1 MEGKSDSKELMGI
14 IPRSFSHIFE
24 QIDNLSHKQF
34 LVRVQMLEIY
44 NEKIRDLL
52 SSNPNNNLELKEN
65 DGGVYV
71 KDQSDFVV
79 NTCEQMSKLL
89 ESGKSNR
96 KTGCTEMNKESSRSH
111 CVFSIII
118 EASENK
124 GEENNITRGK
134 LNLVDL
140 AGSERQSKTHAQGDR
155 LTEAKSINQSL
166 SCLGNV
172 ISALVDGKSQHI
184 PYRNSKLTRILQD
197 SLGGNT
203 KTIMIANIGPACY
216 NFDETISTLR

>member
-1 MEGKSDSKELMGI
+1 M
-14 IPRSFSHIFE
+14 
-24 QIDNLSHKQF
+24 
-34 LVRVQMLEIY
+34 
-44 NEKIRDLL
+44 
-52 SSNPNNNLELKEN
+52 
-65 DGGVYV
+65 

-79 NTCEQMSKLL
+79 NSSEQMAKLL
-89 ESGKSNR
+89 DSGKSNR
-96 KTGCTEMNKESSRSH
+96 VVGCTEMNKDSSRSH
-111 CVFSIII
+111 CVFTIII
-118 EASENK
+118 EASQAQDDEQ
-124 GEENNITRGK
+124 NNITRGK

-203 KTIMIANIGPACY
+203 KTIMIANLGPACY
-216 NFDETISTLR
+216 NYDETISTLR